1 LRISHL
7 EREQKPSLLIVVGS
21 SSALAQDMVPNM
33 DSHDSFV
40 AFSTRNGSIEHGGN
54 MYQTNL
60 YDSTNYESLKGIFD
74 SSSLPTRSQVGRVSL
89 ISFTGAK
96 DSQLFIASSGE
107 SIQSLLSINF
117 TVNAFFANLVIQKYR
132 GVPISMVFISSAGA
146 LTGDVGS
153 MIYSSAK
160 HALNGLAKGIAI
172 EYGRFQITANVV
184 SLGVLSLGMKNSVPE
199 KRLKEMIQ
207 KTSTRTHVKVEN
219 VLSTIRF
226 VLSNSDINGAVIPCD
241 GGYFT

>member
-1 LRISHL
+1 
-7 EREQKPSLLIVVGS
+7 
-21 SSALAQDMVPNM
+21 
-33 DSHDSFV
+33 
-40 AFSTRNGSIEHGGN
+40 
-54 MYQTNL
+54 
-60 YDSTNYESLKGIFD
+60 
-74 SSSLPTRSQVGRVSL
+74 
-89 ISFTGAK
+89 
-96 DSQLFIASSGE
+96 
-107 SIQSLLSINF
+107 
-117 TVNAFFANLVIQKYR
+117 LVIQKYR